1 VFIQKLPAETAYV
14 LLSLAT
20 TLCFGLAFA
29 ANTLYYA
36 TVVKLSPLELVL
48 VGTALE
54 LSIFLFEVPTGVVA
68 DVISRRLSILVGFV
82 LIGCGFMLEGMI
94 ASFLAVISAQILWGI
109 GYTFTSGA
117 TQAWLSDEIGEAKAN
132 TLMLRTNVIERYLGL
147 VVVPLAFIL
156 AFAGLQLPMIMGG
169 IGFLLLALFLAFY
182 MPENHFTPHP
192 QVRNGVLAG
201 MQATLSEAWQL
212 AKTNTALRLVFIV
225 TIILGAAS
233 ESFDR
238 LWQVHLLALGLP
250 QLTVFF
256 APLRLSEAQGL
267 LLLLAV
273 IDLLI
278 TLLGLPLARWAARLD
293 VANAQVVARALLW
306 ITAGLLLS
314 LLGFALSPV
323 LAGALLA
330 YLAARILRGVHGSLS
345 QTWLNQ
351 RLVAS
356 SRATVLSLNGQ
367 ADAVGQMAGGPIIG
381 ALGNTS
387 LRLALAA
394 GAGILAVCLPLYASA
409 SRLMPASD
417 EKAAAE

>member
-1 VFIQKLPAETAYV
+1 
-14 LLSLAT
+14 
-20 TLCFGLAFA
+20 LAFA

-68 DVISRRLSILVGFV
+68 DVISRRLSILIGFV
-82 LIGCGFMLEGMI
+82 LIGCGFVLEGMI
-94 ASFLAVISAQILWGI
+94 ASFVAVIAAQILWGL

-117 TQAWLSDEIGEAKAN
+117 TQAWLSDEIGEANAN
-132 TLMLRTNVIERYLGL
+132 ALMLRTNVTERYLGL
-147 VVVPLAFIL
+147 VVIPLALLL
-156 AFAGLQLPMIMGG
+156 AFTGLQLPMIVAGL
-169 IGFLLLALFLAFY
+169 GFLLLALFLAFY

-201 MQATLSEAWQL
+201 MRATLLEALQL
-212 AKTNTALRLVFIV
+212 AKTNTALRLVFTV
-225 TIILGAAS
+225 TIIMGAAS

-238 LWQVHLLALGLP
+238 LWQVHLLDLGLA
-250 QLTVFF
+250 QLAAVF
-256 APLRLSEAQGL
+256 APLKLSEAQGL
-267 LLLLAV
+267 LLLFAA
-273 IDLLI
+273 INLLV

-293 VANAQVVARALLW
+293 VGSAVVVTRALLA
-306 ITAGLLLS
+306 ITAGLLFS
-314 LLGFALSPV
+314 LLGFAFSPV

-330 YLAARILRGVHGSLS
+330 YLAACVLRGVHGSLS

-381 ALGNTS
+381 ALGNAS